1 MLMKACRLVVAAFLV
16 SLVTS
21 GCGLGQSTTADGT
34 STTYTCCDATDVD
47 TVYQPGQKL
56 ILHWIVTPGTAPASK
71 SPQVELTA
79 RLTGPYADPSELK
92 SATTGKAAP
101 AAGQATFQAPPVR
114 PSGAADERP
123 SSVIPI
129 AEDALP
135 GYYHLTFA
143 IREGGGSV
151 GGASIVLVAPQA

>member
-1 MLMKACRLVVAAFLV
+1 MKACRLVVAAFLV
-16 SLVTS
+16 CLVTS
-21 GCGLGQSTTADGT
+21 GCGLGQFTTAEGT

-47 TVYQPGQKL
+47 TVYQPGQNI
-56 ILHWIVTPGTAPASK
+56 ILQWIVMPGTAPAAK

-92 SATTGKAAP
+92 NATTGKVRP
-101 AAGQATFQAPPVR
+101 ASKEATFQAPPVR

-135 GYYHLTFA
+135 GYYNLIFA
-143 IREGGGSV
+143 IREGDGSV
-151 GGASIVLVAPQA
+151 SGASIVLVASKT